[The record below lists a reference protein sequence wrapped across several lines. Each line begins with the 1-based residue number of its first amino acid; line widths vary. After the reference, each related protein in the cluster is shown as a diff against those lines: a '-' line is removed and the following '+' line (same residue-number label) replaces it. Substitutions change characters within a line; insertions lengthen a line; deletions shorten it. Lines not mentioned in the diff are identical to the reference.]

1 MGHRWLSKAS
11 WTKQLYMIHRH
22 CKNLLIQFVDIATSQ
37 AGGLCLKPGEFELR
51 ASQRTQHSK
60 AGARQSKGGWNTS
73 ALVWLGWIAWI
84 KLSCLGGSDNTLRC
98 FKAVRHGLCIPGCT
112 IPPPMSCFV
121 ILAELWARGRRSH
134 NVQQTAQPI
143 RIYQPCLCVV
153 PVKIPE
159 SLAFVCVEHLRRC
172 KTSNL
177 HLTRFR
183 LRF

>member
-22 CKNLLIQFVDIATSQ
+22 GKNLFIQFVDIATSQ

-60 AGARQSKGGWNTS
+60 AGARQGKGGWNTS

-84 KLSCLGGSDNTLRC
+84 KLSCLGGPGNTLRC

-112 IPPPMSCFV
+112 IPPPMRCFF
-121 ILAELWARGRRSH
+121 ILAQLRACGRRSH
-134 NVQQTAQPI
+134 SAQQTAEPI
-143 RIYQPCLCVV
+143 RIYQPCLCIV

-159 SLAFVCVEHLRRC
+159 SLACVCVC
-172 KTSNL
+172 VTSE
-177 HLTRFR
+177 
-183 LRF
+183 